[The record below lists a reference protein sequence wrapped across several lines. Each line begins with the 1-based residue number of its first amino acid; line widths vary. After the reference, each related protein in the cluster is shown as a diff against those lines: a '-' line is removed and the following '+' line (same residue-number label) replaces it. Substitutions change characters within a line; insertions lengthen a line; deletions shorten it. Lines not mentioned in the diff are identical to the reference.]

1 MGKKSFLLALELNLY
16 VATNIG
22 SAKACGFII
31 IITIILKI
39 KLSEH

>member
-16 VATNIG
+16 VAANIG
-22 SAKACGFII
+22 SAKTCGFII
-31 IITIILKI
+31 IIIILKI